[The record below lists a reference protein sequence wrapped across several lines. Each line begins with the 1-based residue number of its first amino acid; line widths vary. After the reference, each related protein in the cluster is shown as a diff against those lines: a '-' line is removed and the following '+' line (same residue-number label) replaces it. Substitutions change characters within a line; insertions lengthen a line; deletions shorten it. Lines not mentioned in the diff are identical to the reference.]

1 VNTFLNALTT
11 ISNNWYA
18 LVFLSLFPI
27 CWLLQY
33 LLIKDLSRDE
43 LEELIQDLKANRKET
58 IGVM

>member
-1 VNTFLNALTT
+1 MNTFLNALTM

-18 LVFLSLFPI
+18 LAFLSLFPI

-43 LEELIQDLKANRKET
+43 LEELIQDLKENRKET

>member
-1 VNTFLNALTT
+1 M

-18 LVFLSLFPI
+18 LAFLSLFPI

-43 LEELIQDLKANRKET
+43 LEELIQDLKENRKET